1 MIFVDLFRSI
11 NRACI
16 EDIEEMDVGN
26 TEQAEL
32 NRSGAENDNEQ
43 TELNGNEQSELNGS
57 RTKNNDEQ
65 SDLNDSDT
73 EFIFPNTLSND
84 ERSIIRHMNSIYS
97 SEDDEDDYD
106 GDDDDD
112 DGGNDDNDV
121 IIISSDVE
129 GENDNVHPLLNYM
142 LNFIPESPEH
152 ISNSL
157 QEYSNNLVRSV
168 LTSASSSTQTSAT
181 TTTTT
186 TTAAERLERC
196 CICLT
201 DITRGGINLHHND
214 HRIHV
219 RCLINL
225 LANSQI
231 IWTERLFRFRCP
243 LCRSPVLGS
252 LRLLT

>member
-1 MIFVDLFRSI
+1 M
-11 NRACI
+11 NRARI
-16 EDIEEMDVGN
+16 SDTERMDVD
-26 TEQAEL
+26 
-32 NRSGAENDNEQ
+32 NDNEQ
-43 TELNGNEQSELNGS
+43 PNSNASSAENCDEESYLNESEAENDDD
-57 RTKNNDEQ
+57 DEQ
-65 SDLNDSDT
+65 PDLNDSDT

-121 IIISSDVE
+121 IIISSDDE

-186 TTAAERLERC
+186 TTTTPTTTTAAERLERC

-231 IWTERLFRFRCP
+231 IWMERLFRFRCP